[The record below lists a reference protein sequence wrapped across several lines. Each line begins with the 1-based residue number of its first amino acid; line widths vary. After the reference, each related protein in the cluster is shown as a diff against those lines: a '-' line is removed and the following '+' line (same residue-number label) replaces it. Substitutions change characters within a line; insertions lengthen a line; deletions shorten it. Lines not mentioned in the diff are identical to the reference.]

1 MPRIVQKITKSISSF
16 WKTWGNFIMSATP
29 PSILAYLAYITES
42 IRSYIELYSL
52 FSYGLIIFLII
63 IIWVFLKSS
72 FQKKDNI
79 ENKLIVLENAT
90 KISMLSENDKD
101 YCVVKLHIFNCSDQ
115 IIQVTPDKKSTWVM
129 INEKSK
135 NPLDHYYFPKLFL
148 PYDYNNAIQTP
159 PIEVDLSNK
168 SKSIEVVLSIVLNYS
183 IYIVTQ
189 INFMN

>member
-1 MPRIVQKITKSISSF
+1 
-16 WKTWGNFIMSATP
+16 
-29 PSILAYLAYITES
+29 
-42 IRSYIELYSL
+42 
-52 FSYGLIIFLII
+52 
-63 IIWVFLKSS
+63 
-72 FQKKDNI
+72 
-79 ENKLIVLENAT
+79 
-90 KISMLSENDKD
+90 MLSENDKD

-115 IIQVTPDKKSTWVM
+115 IIKVTPDKKSTWVM

-183 IYIVTQ
+183 IYNSNTNKFYELNYQYKRTYDIFPESSIPKKVS
-189 INFMN
+189 NE